1 MNKITRFQL
10 ILLSAMPLFM
20 SCTDEKETDKTTTVK
35 PLVKLETVSVQA
47 VDQTQEFT
55 ATVEANKTNNIAPS
69 TSVRID
75 KIWVEVGDPVRKGQ
89 KLVEMDIANLE
100 QSKTQLDN
108 LQLEF
113 NRIDELYKV
122 GGTSKSAWD
131 AQKTSLDIAKTSYRN
146 LEENTRLLSPIDGVV
161 TDRNYD
167 EGDMYSS
174 VNPVITVE
182 QITPVKLL
190 INVSESFYTQVKK
203 GMDVDVKLDVYGD
216 ELFKGK
222 VSLIY
227 PTIDP
232 QTRTFTVEIK
242 IPNTD
247 KRIRPGMFARVV
259 VNFGTLD
266 HVVVPDRAVI
276 KQSGSGDRYIYV
288 YNDGKVSY
296 NKVQLGRRMDNK
308 YEVISGV
315 KDGDKVVISGQ
326 SRLTNGM
333 EVDIDA
339 GI

>member
-1 MNKITRFQL
+1 MNKIVRYRL
-10 ILLSAMPLFM
+10 IFLSVIALSI
-20 SCTDEKETDKTTTVK
+20 SCTNEKKTEEVVTEK

-55 ATVEANKTNNIAPS
+55 ATVEANKVNNIAPS
-69 TSVRID
+69 TPVRID
-75 KIWVEVGDPVRKGQ
+75 KILVEVGDRVRKGQ

-131 AQKTSLDIAKTSYRN
+131 AQKTSLDIAKTSYKN

-161 TDRNYD
+161 TARNYD
-167 EGDMYSS
+167 DGDMYSAA
-174 VNPVITVE
+174 NPVITVE

-190 INVSESFYTQVKK
+190 INVSEGFYTKVKE
-203 GMDVDVKLDVYGD
+203 GMEVDVKLDVYGD
-216 ELFKGK
+216 EQFKGK

-227 PTIDP
+227 PTINP
-232 QTRTFTVEIK
+232 QTRTFTVEVK
-242 IPNTD
+242 IPNAD
-247 KRIRPGMFARVV
+247 KRVRPGMFARVV
-259 VNFGTLD
+259 LNFGTLD

-296 NKVQLGRRMDNK
+296 NKVQLGRRMDDK

-315 KDGDKVVISGQ
+315 KDGDKVVVSGQ
-326 SRLTNGM
+326 NRLTNGA
-333 EVDIDA
+333 EVEA
-339 GI
+339 GTN

>member
-1 MNKITRFQL
+1 M
-10 ILLSAMPLFM
+10 
-20 SCTDEKETDKTTTVK
+20 
-35 PLVKLETVSVQA
+35 QA

-89 KLVEMDIANLE
+89 KLVEMDIASLE

-161 TDRNYD
+161 TARNYD

-326 SRLTNGM
+326 SRLSNGI

>member
-1 MNKITRFQL
+1 MALKFVP
-10 ILLSAMPLFM
+10 LLVMALLV
-20 SCTDEKETDKTTTVK
+20 SCTSEKKTETAVEEK

-55 ATVEANKTNNIAPS
+55 ATVQANKVNNIAPS
-69 TSVRID
+69 TPVRID
-75 KIWVEVGDPVRKGQ
+75 KILVEVGDPVRKGQ
-89 KLVEMDIANLE
+89 KLVEMDIANLK
-100 QSKTQLDN
+100 QAKTQLDN

-131 AQKTSLDIAKTSYRN
+131 AQKTSLDVAKTSYEN

-161 TDRNYD
+161 TARNYD
-167 EGDMYSS
+167 NGDMYSAT
-174 VNPVITVE
+174 NPVITVE
-182 QITPVKLL
+182 QISPVKLL
-190 INVSESFYTQVKK
+190 INVSESFYTRVKE

-216 ELFKGK
+216 ETFKGK

-232 QTRTFTVEIK
+232 QTRTFTVEVK
-242 IPNTD
+242 IPNND
-247 KRIRPGMFARVV
+247 KRIRPGMFSRVV
-259 VNFGTLD
+259 LNFGTFD

-276 KQSGSGDRYIYV
+276 KQAGSGDRYIYV

-296 NKVQLGRRMDNK
+296 NKVELGRRMDDK

-326 SRLTNGM
+326 NRLTNGV
-333 EVDIDA
+333 EVDIDTNK
-339 GI
+339 

>member
-1 MNKITRFQL
+1 MNTIVRYKFIF
-10 ILLSAMPLFM
+10 LSVIALSI
-20 SCTDEKETDKTTTVK
+20 SCTNEKKTEEAAEEK
-35 PLVKLETVSVQA
+35 PLVKLETVSIQA

-55 ATVEANKTNNIAPS
+55 ATVEANKVNNIAPS
-69 TSVRID
+69 TPVRID
-75 KIWVEVGDPVRKGQ
+75 KILVEVGDRVRKGQ

-100 QSKTQLDN
+100 QSKTQLEN

-131 AQKTSLDIAKTSYRN
+131 AQKTSLDIAKTAYKN

-161 TDRNYD
+161 TARNYD
-167 EGDMYSS
+167 DGDMYSAT
-174 VNPVITVE
+174 NPVITVE

-190 INVSESFYTQVKK
+190 INVSEAFYTKVKE

-216 ELFKGK
+216 EQFKGK
-222 VSLIY
+222 VSLLY

-232 QTRTFTVEIK
+232 QTRTFTVEVK
-242 IPNTD
+242 IPNAD
-247 KRIRPGMFARVV
+247 KRVRPGMFARVV
-259 VNFGTLD
+259 LNFGTLD

-296 NKVQLGRRMDNK
+296 NKVQLGRRMDDK

-315 KDGDKVVISGQ
+315 KDRDKVVVSGQ
-326 SRLTNGM
+326 NKLTNGA
-333 EVDIDA
+333 EVEV
-339 GI
+339 GTN

>member
-1 MNKITRFQL
+1 MNTIVRYKFIF
-10 ILLSAMPLFM
+10 LSVIALSI
-20 SCTDEKETDKTTTVK
+20 SCTNEKKTEEAAEEK
-35 PLVKLETVSVQA
+35 PLVKLETVSIQA

-55 ATVEANKTNNIAPS
+55 ATVEANKVNNIAPS
-69 TSVRID
+69 TPVRID
-75 KIWVEVGDPVRKGQ
+75 KILVEVGDRVRKGQ

-100 QSKTQLDN
+100 QSKTQLEN

-131 AQKTSLDIAKTSYRN
+131 AQKTSLDIAKTAYKN

-161 TDRNYD
+161 TARNYD
-167 EGDMYSS
+167 DGDMYSAT
-174 VNPVITVE
+174 NPVITVE

-190 INVSESFYTQVKK
+190 INVSEAFYTKVKE

-216 ELFKGK
+216 EQFKGK

-242 IPNTD
+242 IPNAD
-247 KRIRPGMFARVV
+247 KRVRPGMFARVV
-259 VNFGTLD
+259 LNFGTLD

-296 NKVQLGRRMDNK
+296 NKVQLGRRMDDK

-315 KDGDKVVISGQ
+315 KDRDKVVVSGQ
-326 SRLTNGM
+326 NKLTNGA
-333 EVDIDA
+333 EVEV
-339 GI
+339 GTN

>member
-1 MNKITRFQL
+1 M
-10 ILLSAMPLFM
+10 
-20 SCTDEKETDKTTTVK
+20 
-35 PLVKLETVSVQA
+35 
-47 VDQTQEFT
+47 
-55 ATVEANKTNNIAPS
+55 
-69 TSVRID
+69 
-75 KIWVEVGDPVRKGQ
+75 EVGDPVRKGQ
-89 KLVEMDIANLE
+89 KLVEMDIASLE

-161 TDRNYD
+161 TARNYD

-326 SRLTNGM
+326 SRLSNGI

>member
-1 MNKITRFQL
+1 
-10 ILLSAMPLFM
+10 
-20 SCTDEKETDKTTTVK
+20 
-35 PLVKLETVSVQA
+35 
-47 VDQTQEFT
+47 
-55 ATVEANKTNNIAPS
+55 
-69 TSVRID
+69 
-75 KIWVEVGDPVRKGQ
+75 
-89 KLVEMDIANLE
+89 
-100 QSKTQLDN
+100 
-108 LQLEF
+108 
-113 NRIDELYKV
+113 
-122 GGTSKSAWD
+122 
-131 AQKTSLDIAKTSYRN
+131 
-146 LEENTRLLSPIDGVV
+146 
-161 TDRNYD
+161 
-167 EGDMYSS
+167 
-174 VNPVITVE
+174 
-182 QITPVKLL
+182 
-190 INVSESFYTQVKK
+190 
-203 GMDVDVKLDVYGD
+203 MDVDVKLDVYGD

-326 SRLTNGM
+326 SRLSNGI